1 MALSEKKRQIIKN
14 ALYFAAVLIFFVMG
28 EIPQFDPL
36 IFKAI
41 PVIPIVV
48 SLSVLEGDM
57 AGGIFGFIAG
67 LMVDTYA
74 AHIFGLASVIFT
86 VAGFLSGVLVT
97 YLLQNNMRTAF
108 ILTFALSSFYGI
120 ISFYVIYGMWQVEG
134 SVLMFAAR
142 TVPTVAVTTLFAYP
156 SYHLIRKIKTEVEE
170 RRR

>member
-1 MALSEKKRQIIKN
+1 MDTSEKKRQIIKN
-14 ALYFAAVLIFFVMG
+14 VLYFAAVLVFFVMG

-41 PVIPIVV
+41 PVIPIIA

-57 AGGIFGFIAG
+57 TGGIFGFIAG

-74 AHIFGLASVIFT
+74 AHIFGLASIIFT
-86 VAGFLSGVLVT
+86 VLGFLSGVLVT
-97 YLLQNNMRTAF
+97 YLLQNNMRTTF
-108 ILTFALSSFYGI
+108 ILTFAISAFYGV

-134 SVLMFAAR
+134 RFLMFLAR
-142 TVPTVAVTTLFAYP
+142 TVPTTIVTTLFAYP
-156 SYHLIRKIKTEVEE
+156 AYHLIKKIKTEVEE